1 MRVISGTAKGRT
13 LKAAGAATRPITD
26 RAKTSLFNIL
36 GARVVDANVLDLFA
50 GAGSVGIEALS
61 RGARAATFVELDRD
75 ALNAIRTNLETT
87 KLSNRANVVRLDVFK
102 FIRRASVTLA
112 PHASAGVA
120 SGAKQ
125 SSNFNDEIASSQSF
139 DSAAKTAAPL
149 RTLLATTRYDLIY
162 VAPPQYRGLWA
173 ETLATLDN
181 SELLA
186 ENGVIV
192 AQIHPKE
199 YKELA
204 LTKLELFD
212 QRKYGST
219 MLCFYRGKVDSAS
232 SATTSASNV

>member
-13 LKAAGAATRPITD
+13 LKPAGAATRPITD

-36 GARVVDANVLDLFA
+36 GAHVVDANVLDLFA

-75 ALNAIRTNLETT
+75 ALNAIRANLETT
-87 KLSNRANVVRLDVFK
+87 RLEGRAHVVRLDVFK
-102 FIRRASVTLA
+102 FIRH
-112 PHASAGVA
+112 PHHPPL
-120 SGAKQ
+120 SGTEEGRGEGA
-125 SSNFNDEIASSQSF
+125 
-139 DSAAKTAAPL
+139 
-149 RTLLATTRYDLIY
+149 YDLIY

-173 ETLATLDN
+173 ETLTTLD
-181 SELLA
+181 SLDLLT
-186 ENGVIV
+186 EKGVVV

-204 LTKLELFD
+204 LTQLELFD

-219 MLCFYRGKVDSAS
+219 MLCFYRHVKRDA
-232 SATTSASNV
+232 